1 MWLQCML
8 SSSTNPELLTGHSSS
23 QLLVE
28 HGKKTT
34 ELKGIVK
41 LGCGFWSGLCFGVF
55 VLFFFSLSLFF
66 LIYIYFNLCD

>member
-8 SSSTNPELLTGHSSS
+8 SSSTNPEILTGHSSS

-28 HGKKTT
+28 DGKKKT

-41 LGCGFWSGLCFGVF
+41 LGCGFWSGLCFGFFCVVF
-55 VLFFFSLSLFF
+55 FLFFFF
-66 LIYIYFNLCD
+66 LIYICFNLCD